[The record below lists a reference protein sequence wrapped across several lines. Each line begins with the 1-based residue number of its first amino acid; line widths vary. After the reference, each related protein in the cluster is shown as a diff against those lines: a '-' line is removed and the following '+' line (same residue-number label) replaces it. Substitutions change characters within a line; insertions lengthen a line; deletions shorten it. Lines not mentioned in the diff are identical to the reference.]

1 MGFRGRPLTGPDLRA
16 FEATWEQAG
25 QRVAALLDAVAAV
38 AVLGDDP
45 IATRAVAQGL
55 ARTQA
60 LHRRVFFGDL
70 LGDDQTAERDG
81 VPGISDMIRYGISL
95 GKVAQSSA
103 DSPNLFHL
111 SGGAETPLAA
121 DVLGSKRW
129 SSLNDQLHQAGAL
142 LLVAAPSQVP
152 DIAAFIVQLD
162 GVVLVGEVAAP
173 PTIRVLGEVR
183 TAATLRTP
191 LPMRAVVARAG
202 ARTSRGVIGWVG
214 AVAAVIAVVLA
225 VPQVRVPLL
234 RTLGITAAASAPVEE
249 PSLISLPPVE
259 PRLTSDAAWST
270 ELRFLNSRPD
280 AQALVQAFVDSFP
293 AATFAAV
300 QTAADSTPWYRVLLG
315 AFSDSLSA
323 ESFLSALRTRGT
335 VPLAGGLVSHTPFA
349 FLVDSASD
357 AAMAR
362 LRIAGYQ
369 GRGLPAYA
377 LRGTANIWRVYVGA
391 FGTSADAI
399 PLKRELDS
407 LNIQSA
413 LVVRAGSTS

>member
-1 MGFRGRPLTGPDLRA
+1 MGFRGRPLTDTDLRA

-25 QRVAALLDAVAAV
+25 QRVASLLDGVAAV

-70 LGDDQTAERDG
+70 LGDDQTSERDG

-95 GKVAQSSA
+95 GKVAQSSV
-103 DSPNLFHL
+103 DSPNLYHL
-111 SGGAETPLAA
+111 TGGAESPLAA
-121 DVLGSKRW
+121 DVLGSRRW
-129 SSLNDQLHQAGAL
+129 GSLNDQLHQAGG
-142 LLVAAPSQVP
+142 LLVLAAPSQVP
-152 DIAAFIVQLD
+152 DLAAFLAQLD

-173 PTIRVLGEVR
+173 PAIRVLGEVR
-183 TAATLRTP
+183 TAATMRTP
-191 LPMRAVVARAG
+191 LPARAAAP
-202 ARTSRGVIGWVG
+202 ARTPTSRGVGGWV
-214 AVAAVIAVVLA
+214 AAIAVVIATVFA
-225 VPQVRVPLL
+225 VPQTRAPLF
-234 RTLGITAAASAPVEE
+234 RYLGISAASPAPVAE

-259 PRLTSDAAWST
+259 PRITSDAAWSA
-270 ELRFLNSRPD
+270 ELRYLNSRLD

-323 ESFLSALRTRGT
+323 ESFLVALRTRGT
-335 VPLAGGLVSHTPFA
+335 VPLAGGSVSHTPYA
-349 FLVDSASD
+349 FLVDSASSPD
-357 AAMAR
+357 MAR
-362 LRIAGYQ
+362 LRITLYQ

-377 LRGTANIWRVYVGA
+377 LRDTASVWHVYVGA
-391 FGTSADAI
+391 FGTSAEAG
-399 PLKRELDS
+399 PLQRELDS